1 MAEFRERF
9 HIGNER
15 KGKHKRD
22 LTSHCLPG
30 NLQEW
35 YNYLLYTWCGGWGV
49 GVTSQILLGVSFG
62 ADVNNL
68 ENVTIRN
75 SAFLKSSPGIIF
87 SMYN

>member
-1 MAEFRERF
+1 MKERENINVTSP
-9 HIGNER
+9 HIA
-15 KGKHKRD
+15 
-22 LTSHCLPG
+22 CLEICKNG
-30 NLQEW
+30 
-35 YNYLLYTWCGGWGV
+35 TTICCTHGAGGWGV

-68 ENVTIRN
+68 ANVTIRN